1 MQRWPV
7 LLFLAWV
14 CLLFFAGIGLF
25 MSGFLLTRI
34 ELSSSSSCSDPL
46 LPPPWQRQSLP
57 PGSCWA
63 PQRFSKAVLVI
74 IDALRFEFA
83 HFNPAKASPLPY
95 ENKLSFLH
103 HLTTSQ
109 PRHAR
114 LYRFRADP
122 PTATMQRIKG
132 LTTGSLPTFID
143 VGSNFATYAIQEDN
157 LLAQLV
163 QNGRRVVFMGDDTWE
178 GLFPEKFFRSY
189 FFPSFNV
196 KDLHTVDDGILQHL
210 YPTVDSGEWDM
221 LIAHFLGVDHCGHKH
236 GPDHPEMAKKLT
248 QMNEMLRS
256 LVDHLGNDTLLLVA
270 GDHGMTET
278 GDHGGESEKEVNA
291 ALFVY
296 SRTPLFGTGPPEE
309 PEAIPQVNLVPT
321 VALLLGVPIPYSNIG
336 EVMAEL
342 FSGDGDT
349 VSAALQQLSVYHI
362 NAKQVDRFLQ
372 SYSLVAQDLPAEQ
385 LQRLQELFSGAVEEH
400 TQLLDQVQGATLVP
414 PELQSRLGSLI
425 SRFQLYLREARV
437 VCTQSW
443 ARFNSLR
450 MVGGCTLIAAS
461 CLLCCMATELAA
473 SSDSFYRSCLLYP
486 LLWGLVVAVV
496 LGLAHVLTQEGLD
509 LLLVSSCTAAASQ
522 LGFFWHWWGQHH
534 KRAFLVGSQ
543 PPLAHIGLRQR
554 LRAWL
559 GLAFPMGILLFRCG
573 AMFSDSFVVAEAQ
586 VAPFLLASLVMLL
599 VGKLHWDGRLT
610 VLEGPRQQVLG
621 FSSYRREMW
630 YLLCLVAM
638 LLVCVRLSGFF
649 HQCREEIPQCRP
661 SLFLSPL
668 ASLRNT
674 RAKNLFYLL
683 CVALLAG
690 LVYAVRSWL
699 RHYGNL
705 NSSDP
710 LVLFV
715 RWGFPLVVL
724 CIACYWAVVSSA
736 DDSLVFAKDTRESA
750 GSIVT
755 PYLGVPSSEV
765 DFLHVIPQIYK
776 RMQESQKSRLERGS
790 CKATIAAYG
799 LGSVYSAALVIA
811 LTLLGFLLML
821 LHSERL
827 SLAFL
832 LLFLEAFVLLHI
844 HTRARGL
851 AGDAEPFSVPWY
863 AVISWLLAASQF
875 FYSTGHQPIFPAI
888 HWNAAF
894 VGFHLDHSTNLLPAV
909 LVGANTFASH
919 ILFAVGCPLLL
930 LWPFVCE
937 MPSSQKKKPKKEPQE
952 ELQEVEEHMMEMRL
966 RESPEKFSTALL
978 QLGLKYLF
986 VLGAQLLAC
995 VCAAMILRR
1004 HLMVWKVFA
1013 PKFLFESLGFVV
1025 SSICLLLGISL
1036 VMRVDC
1042 AVSTWFSRLQLR
1054 DAKDC
1059 WLLVQG
1065 RLATT
1070 PKNSDSRRQVFQ
1082 GLEMLL
1088 LSFIESFSH

>member
-1 MQRWPV
+1 MEPEEQ
-7 LLFLAWV
+7 LNFDT
-14 CLLFFAGIGLF
+14 CLCRGTQC
-25 MSGFLLTRI
+25 SG
-34 ELSSSSSCSDPL
+34 
-46 LPPPWQRQSLP
+46 
-57 PGSCWA
+57 
-63 PQRFSKAVLVI
+63 K
-74 IDALRFEFA
+74 
-83 HFNPAKASPLPY
+83 Y
-95 ENKLSFLH
+95 
-103 HLTTSQ
+103 TT
-109 PRHAR
+109 
-114 LYRFRADP
+114 
-122 PTATMQRIKG
+122 
-132 LTTGSLPTFID
+132 
-143 VGSNFATYAIQEDN
+143 
-157 LLAQLV
+157 AQLPA
-163 QNGRRVVFMGDDTWE
+163 WE
-178 GLFPEKFFRSY
+178 AGAQCCSQQSVIGSQLSEE
-189 FFPSFNV
+189 
-196 KDLHTVDDGILQHL
+196 
-210 YPTVDSGEWDM
+210 VDSGEWDM

-270 GDHGMTET
+270 GDHGMTDT
-278 GDHGGESEKEVNA
+278 GDHGGDSEKEVNA

-309 PEAIPQVNLVPT
+309 PEAVAQVNLVPT

-342 FSGDGDT
+342 FSGDGDA

-362 NAKQVDRFLQ
+362 NAKQVDRFLH

-385 LQRLQELFSGAVEEH
+385 LQHLQELFSSAVEEH
-400 TQLLDQVQGATLVP
+400 SQLLAQVQGSTLVP
-414 PELQSRLGSLI
+414 PELESRLGSLI
-425 SRFQLYLREARV
+425 SRFQLYLREARA

-443 ARFNSLR
+443 ARFHPLR

-461 CLLCCMATELAA
+461 CLLCYVASELAA
-473 SSDSFYRSCLLYP
+473 SSDCFYRSCLLYP
-486 LLWGLVVAVV
+486 LLWGLVVTVL
-496 LGLAHVLTQEGLD
+496 LGLAHAFTQEGLD
-509 LLLVSSCTAAASQ
+509 LLLMSSWAAAASQ
-522 LGFFWHWWGQHH
+522 LGFFWHWWGRHP
-534 KRAFLVGSQ
+534 KRARLAGSQ
-543 PPLAHIGLRQR
+543 PPLASIGLRQR
-554 LRAWL
+554 LREWL

-573 AMFSDSFVVAEAQ
+573 AMFSDSFVVAEAR

-610 VLEGPRQQVLG
+610 VPEGPKQQLLG
-621 FSSYRREMW
+621 FSSYRREIW

-649 HQCREEIPQCRP
+649 HQCREEILQCRP

-699 RHYGNL
+699 RRYGNL

-724 CIACYWAVVSSA
+724 CIACYWAVASSA
-736 DDSLVFAKDTRESA
+736 DDSLGKLQELVQVAVVAFPWAVYGLASVGLLLLLCNPMTVFAKDTRESA

-755 PYLGVPSSEV
+755 PYLGVPGSEV
-765 DFLHVIPQIYK
+765 NFLHVIPQIYK
-776 RMQESQKSRLERGS
+776 RMQESQKSCLERGN
-790 CKATIAAYG
+790 CRATIAAYG

-894 VGFHLDHSTNLLPAV
+894 VGFHLDHSTKLLPAV

-937 MPSSQKKKPKKEPQE
+937 MPNSQRKKPKKESRE

-986 VLGAQLLAC
+986 VLGTQLLAC

-1013 PKFLFESLGFVV
+1013 PKFLFESLGFMV

-1042 AVSTWFSRLQLR
+1042 AVSTWFSQLQLR
-1054 DAKDC
+1054 
-1059 WLLVQG
+1059 
-1065 RLATT
+1065 
-1070 PKNSDSRRQVFQ
+1070 
-1082 GLEMLL
+1082 
-1088 LSFIESFSH
+1088 

>member
-34 ELSSSSSCSDPL
+34 ELPSSSSCSDPL
-46 LPPPWQRQSLP
+46 VPPPWERQSLP

-163 QNGRRVVFMGDDTWE
+163 QNGRRVIFMGDDTWE
-178 GLFPEKFFRSY
+178 GLFPKKFFRSY

-196 KDLHTVDDGILQHL
+196 KDLHTVDNGILQHL
-210 YPTVDSGEWDM
+210 YPTVDSGEWDV

-256 LVDHLGNDTLLLVA
+256 LVDHLRNDTLLLVA

-278 GDHGGESEKEVNA
+278 GDHGGDSEKEVNA

-296 SRTPLFGTGPPEE
+296 SKTPLFGSGPPEE

-362 NAKQVDRFLQ
+362 NAKQVDRFLH

-385 LQRLQELFSGAVEEH
+385 LQRLQELFSSAVEEH
-400 TQLLDQVQGATLVP
+400 TQLLIQVQGTTLVP
-414 PELQSRLGSLI
+414 PELESRLRNLI
-425 SRFQLYLREARV
+425 SRFQLYLREART

-443 ARFNSLR
+443 AHFHPLCV
-450 MVGGCTLIAAS
+450 VGGCTLIAAS
-461 CLLCCMATELAA
+461 CLLCYVASELAA
-473 SSDSFYRSCLLYP
+473 VSHSFYRSCLLYP
-486 LLWGLVVAVV
+486 LLWGVVGAFL
-496 LGLAHVLTQEGLD
+496 LGLAHAFTQEGLD
-509 LLLVSSCTAAASQ
+509 LLLVSSWAAAASQ
-522 LGFFWHWWGQHH
+522 LGFFWHWWGQYP
-534 KRAFLVGSQ
+534 KRARMAGGQ
-543 PPLAHIGLRQR
+543 PPLASVGLRQR

-573 AMFSDSFVVAEAQ
+573 AMFSDSFVVAEAR

-610 VLEGPRQQVLG
+610 VPEGPKQQLLG
-621 FSSYRREMW
+621 FSSYRREIW
-630 YLLCLVAM
+630 YLLCLVAV
-638 LLVCVRLSGFF
+638 LLVCMRLSGFF

-724 CIACYWAVVSSA
+724 CIACYWAVASSA
-736 DDSLVFAKDTRESA
+736 DDSLGKLQELVQVAVVAFPWAVYGLASVGLLLLLCNPMTVFAKDTRESA

-776 RMQESQKSRLERGS
+776 RMQESQKSRLERAS
-790 CKATIAAYG
+790 TKATVAAYG

-937 MPSSQKKKPKKEPQE
+937 MPGSQRKKPKKEPRE

-986 VLGAQLLAC
+986 VLGTQLLAC

-1042 AVSTWFSRLQLR
+1042 AVSTWFSHLQLR
-1054 DAKDC
+1054 
-1059 WLLVQG
+1059 
-1065 RLATT
+1065 
-1070 PKNSDSRRQVFQ
+1070 
-1082 GLEMLL
+1082 
-1088 LSFIESFSH
+1088 

>member
-1 MQRWPV
+1 MGVDQVLAGAGWGYLAQIDHRGLNVPVLPCRMQRWPV

-14 CLLFFAGIGLF
+14 CFLFFAGIGLF

-34 ELSSSSSCSDPL
+34 ELANSSSCSDPL
-46 LPPPWQRQSLP
+46 TPPPWDRQSLP
-57 PGSCWA
+57 PGSCWM

-83 HFNPAKASPLPY
+83 WFNPANVSPLPY

-103 HLTTSQ
+103 HLATSQ

-178 GLFPEKFFRSY
+178 GLFPNKFFRSY

-210 YPTVDSGEWDM
+210 YPTVDDGEWDL

-278 GDHGGESEKEVNA
+278 GDHGGNSEKEVNA

-296 SRTPLFGTGPPEE
+296 SKTPLFGTGPPEE

-321 VALLLGVPIPYSNIG
+321 VALLLGMPIPYSNIG

-342 FSGDGDT
+342 FPGDGDA
-349 VSAALQQLSVYHI
+349 VSAALQQLSVYHV
-362 NAKQVDRFLQ
+362 NAKQVDRFLR

-385 LQRLQELFSGAVEEH
+385 LQHLQELFSGAVEEH
-400 TQLLDQVQGATLVP
+400 AQLLAQLQEAMLVS
-414 PELQSRLGSLI
+414 PELESRLGNLI
-425 SRFQLYLREARV
+425 GRFQLYLREARA

-443 ARFNSLR
+443 ARFHPLR
-450 MVGGCTLIAAS
+450 MVAGCTLIAAS
-461 CLLCCMATELAA
+461 CLLCYVTSELATA
-473 SSDSFYRSCLLYP
+473 SDSFYRSCLLYP
-486 LLWGLVVAVV
+486 LLWGLVVAVL
-496 LGLAHVLTQEGLD
+496 LGLACTFTQEGLD
-509 LLLVSSCTAAASQ
+509 LLLVSSWAAAVSQ
-522 LGFFWHWWGQHH
+522 VAFFWRWWGRQP
-534 KRAFLVGSQ
+534 KRARLAGSQ
-543 PPLAHIGLRQR
+543 PPLASVGLRQQVQ
-554 LRAWL
+554 AWL

-573 AMFSDSFVVAEAQ
+573 AMFSDSFVVAEAR
-586 VAPFLLASLVMLL
+586 VAPFLLASLVVLL
-599 VGKLHWDGRLT
+599 IGKLHWDGHLT
-610 VLEGPRQQVLG
+610 VPEGPKQQLLG
-621 FSSYRREMW
+621 FSSYRKESW
-630 YLLCLVAM
+630 YLLYLVAV
-638 LLVCVRLSGFF
+638 LLVCVRLSVFF
-649 HQCREEIPQCRP
+649 HQCREEIPQCQP
-661 SLFLSPL
+661 SLFLAPL

-683 CVALLAG
+683 CVASLVG
-690 LVYAVRSWL
+690 LVCVVRWWL

-710 LVLFV
+710 VVLFV
-715 RWGFPLVVL
+715 RWGFPLVAI
-724 CIACYWAVVSSA
+724 CIACYWAVASSA
-736 DDSLVFAKDTRESA
+736 EDSLGKLQELVQVALVAFPWAVYGLVSVGLLLLLCNPMTVFAKDTRESA
-750 GSIVT
+750 GPIVT

-765 DFLHVIPQIYK
+765 DFLHVIPQIYR
-776 RMQESQKSRLERGS
+776 RMQESLKSRLERGS
-790 CKATIAAYG
+790 CKATVAAYG

-811 LTLLGFLLML
+811 LTLLGFLLLL

-832 LLFLEAFVLLHI
+832 LLFLEAFMLLHI
-844 HTRARGL
+844 HSRARSL
-851 AGDAEPFSVPWY
+851 AGDAEPFSVPWH

-919 ILFAVGCPLLL
+919 ILFAGATELPM
-930 LWPFVCE
+930 VC
-937 MPSSQKKKPKKEPQE
+937 S
-952 ELQEVEEHMMEMRL
+952 L
-966 RESPEKFSTALL
+966 REVVPDEQTGAGTYASCTPRARWQSPRCSSP
-978 QLGLKYLF
+978 LGS
-986 VLGAQLLAC
+986 Q
-995 VCAAMILRR
+995 
-1004 HLMVWKVFA
+1004 
-1013 PKFLFESLGFVV
+1013 
-1025 SSICLLLGISL
+1025 
-1036 VMRVDC
+1036 
-1042 AVSTWFSRLQLR
+1042 
-1054 DAKDC
+1054 
-1059 WLLVQG
+1059 
-1065 RLATT
+1065 
-1070 PKNSDSRRQVFQ
+1070 
-1082 GLEMLL
+1082 
-1088 LSFIESFSH
+1088 

>member
-7 LLFLAWV
+7 VLFLAWV

-34 ELSSSSSCSDPL
+34 ELASSSSCSDPL
-46 LPPPWQRQSLP
+46 VPPPWERQSLP

-63 PQRFSKAVLVI
+63 PQRFSKAVLII
-74 IDALRFEFA
+74 IDALHFEFA
-83 HFNPAKASPLPY
+83 RFDPAKVSPLPY
-95 ENKLSFLH
+95 ENKLGVLYQ
-103 HLTTSQ
+103 LATSQ

-143 VGSNFATYAIQEDN
+143 VGSNFASYAIQEDN

-178 GLFPEKFFRSY
+178 GLFPKKFFRSY

-210 YPTVDSGEWDM
+210 YPTVDSGEWDV

-278 GDHGGESEKEVNA
+278 GDHGGDSEKEVNA

-296 SRTPLFGTGPPEE
+296 SRTPLFGSGPPEE
-309 PEAIPQVNLVPT
+309 PETIPQVNLVPT

-385 LQRLQELFSGAVEEH
+385 LQHLQELFSSAVEEH
-400 TQLLDQVQGATLVP
+400 TQLLAQVQGTMLVP
-414 PELQSRLGSLI
+414 PELESRLGGLI
-425 SRFQLYLREARV
+425 GRFQRYLREARA

-443 ARFNSLR
+443 ARF
-450 MVGGCTLIAAS
+450 
-461 CLLCCMATELAA
+461 
-473 SSDSFYRSCLLYP
+473 
-486 LLWGLVVAVV
+486 
-496 LGLAHVLTQEGLD
+496 H
-509 LLLVSSCTAAASQ
+509 
-522 LGFFWHWWGQHH
+522 
-534 KRAFLVGSQ
+534 
-543 PPLAHIGLRQR
+543 PLAGR
-554 LRAWL
+554 
-559 GLAFPMGILLFRCG
+559 IL
-573 AMFSDSFVVAEAQ
+573 
-586 VAPFLLASLVMLL
+586 
-599 VGKLHWDGRLT
+599 T
-610 VLEGPRQQVLG
+610 
-621 FSSYRREMW
+621 
-630 YLLCLVAM
+630 
-638 LLVCVRLSGFF
+638 
-649 HQCREEIPQCRP
+649 
-661 SLFLSPL
+661 LFLSQLP
-668 ASLRNT
+668 
-674 RAKNLFYLL
+674 
-683 CVALLAG
+683 
-690 LVYAVRSWL
+690 
-699 RHYGNL
+699 
-705 NSSDP
+705 
-710 LVLFV
+710 
-715 RWGFPLVVL
+715 
-724 CIACYWAVVSSA
+724 
-736 DDSLVFAKDTRESA
+736 
-750 GSIVT
+750 
-755 PYLGVPSSEV
+755 
-765 DFLHVIPQIYK
+765 
-776 RMQESQKSRLERGS
+776 
-790 CKATIAAYG
+790 
-799 LGSVYSAALVIA
+799 
-811 LTLLGFLLML
+811 
-821 LHSERL
+821 
-827 SLAFL
+827 
-832 LLFLEAFVLLHI
+832 
-844 HTRARGL
+844 
-851 AGDAEPFSVPWY
+851 PFSVPWY
-863 AVISWLLAASQF
+863 AVISWILAASQF

-894 VGFHLDHSTNLLPAV
+894 VGFHLDHSTNFLPAV

-937 MPSSQKKKPKKEPQE
+937 MSSSQKKKPKKESRE

-978 QLGLKYLF
+978 RLGLKYLF

-1042 AVSTWFSRLQLR
+1042 AVSTWFSQLR
-1054 DAKDC
+1054 
-1059 WLLVQG
+1059 L
-1065 RLATT
+1065 R
-1070 PKNSDSRRQVFQ
+1070 
-1082 GLEMLL
+1082 
-1088 LSFIESFSH
+1088 

>member
-7 LLFLAWV
+7 VLFLAWV
-14 CLLFFAGIGLF
+14 CFLFFAGIGLF

-34 ELSSSSSCSDPL
+34 ELASSSSCSDPL
-46 LPPPWQRQSLP
+46 VPPLWERQSLP

-74 IDALRFEFA
+74 IDALHFEFA
-83 HFNPAKASPLPY
+83 RFDPAKASPLPY
-95 ENKLSFLH
+95 ENKLGVLH
-103 HLTTSQ
+103 QLATSQ

-143 VGSNFATYAIQEDN
+143 VGSNFASYAIQEDN

-178 GLFPEKFFRSY
+178 GLFPKKFFRSY

-210 YPTVDSGEWDM
+210 YPTVDSGEWDV

-278 GDHGGESEKEVNA
+278 GDHGGDSEKEVNA

-296 SRTPLFGTGPPEE
+296 SRTPLFGSGPPEE
-309 PEAIPQVNLVPT
+309 PETIPQVNLVPT

-342 FSGDGDT
+342 FTGDSDA

-385 LQRLQELFSGAVEEH
+385 LQHLQELFSSAVEEH
-400 TQLLDQVQGATLVP
+400 TQLLT
-414 PELQSRLGSLI
+414 
-425 SRFQLYLREARV
+425 
-437 VCTQSW
+437 
-443 ARFNSLR
+443 
-450 MVGGCTLIAAS
+450 
-461 CLLCCMATELAA
+461 
-473 SSDSFYRSCLLYP
+473 
-486 LLWGLVVAVV
+486 
-496 LGLAHVLTQEGLD
+496 
-509 LLLVSSCTAAASQ
+509 
-522 LGFFWHWWGQHH
+522 
-534 KRAFLVGSQ
+534 
-543 PPLAHIGLRQR
+543 
-554 LRAWL
+554 
-559 GLAFPMGILLFRCG
+559 
-573 AMFSDSFVVAEAQ
+573 
-586 VAPFLLASLVMLL
+586 
-599 VGKLHWDGRLT
+599 
-610 VLEGPRQQVLG
+610 
-621 FSSYRREMW
+621 
-630 YLLCLVAM
+630 
-638 LLVCVRLSGFF
+638 
-649 HQCREEIPQCRP
+649 
-661 SLFLSPL
+661 
-668 ASLRNT
+668 
-674 RAKNLFYLL
+674 
-683 CVALLAG
+683 
-690 LVYAVRSWL
+690 
-699 RHYGNL
+699 
-705 NSSDP
+705 
-710 LVLFV
+710 
-715 RWGFPLVVL
+715 
-724 CIACYWAVVSSA
+724 
-736 DDSLVFAKDTRESA
+736 
-750 GSIVT
+750 
-755 PYLGVPSSEV
+755 
-765 DFLHVIPQIYK
+765 QIYK

-790 CKATIAAYG
+790 CRATVAAYG

-827 SLAFL
+827 SFAFL
-832 LLFLEAFVLLHI
+832 LLFVEAFVLLHI
-844 HTRARGL
+844 HTCARGL
-851 AGDAEPFSVPWY
+851 AGDAELFSVPWY

-937 MPSSQKKKPKKEPQE
+937 VSTSQRKKPKKESRE

-966 RESPEKFSTALL
+966 RESPEEFSTALL
-978 QLGLKYLF
+978 RLGLKYLF

-1042 AVSTWFSRLQLR
+1042 AVSTWFSQLR
-1054 DAKDC
+1054 
-1059 WLLVQG
+1059 L
-1065 RLATT
+1065 R
-1070 PKNSDSRRQVFQ
+1070 
-1082 GLEMLL
+1082 
-1088 LSFIESFSH
+1088 

>member
-7 LLFLAWV
+7 LLFLTWV

-349 VSAALQQLSVYHI
+349 VSAALQQLSVYHV

-400 TQLLDQVQGATLVP
+400 TQLLDQVQGAALVP

-496 LGLAHVLTQEGLD
+496 LGLAHVLTQQGLD
-509 LLLVSSCTAAASQ
+509 LLLVSSCAAAASQ

-1013 PKFLFESLGFVV
+1013 PRFLFESLGFVV

-1054 DAKDC
+1054 AAGHPPHPASGAYRP
-1059 WLLVQG
+1059 LQLPAFYNG
-1065 RLATT
+1065 
-1070 PKNSDSRRQVFQ
+1070 S
-1082 GLEMLL
+1082 
-1088 LSFIESFSH
+1088 I

>member
-1 MQRWPV
+1 
-7 LLFLAWV
+7 
-14 CLLFFAGIGLF
+14 
-25 MSGFLLTRI
+25 FLLTRI
-34 ELSSSSSCSDPL
+34 ELASSSSCSDPFV
-46 LPPPWQRQSLP
+46 PPSWERQSLP

-83 HFNPAKASPLPY
+83 HFNPAKASPRPY

-103 HLTTSQ
+103 HLVTSQ

-163 QNGRRVVFMGDDTWE
+163 QNGRRVIFMGDDTWE
-178 GLFPEKFFRSY
+178 GLFPKKFFRSY

-236 GPDHPEMAKKLT
+236 GPDHAEMAKKLT

-256 LVDHLGNDTLLLVA
+256 LVEHLGNDTLLLVA

-278 GDHGGESEKEVNA
+278 GDHGGDSEKEVNA

-296 SRTPLFGTGPPEE
+296 SKTPLFGTGPPEE
-309 PEAIPQVNLVPT
+309 PEAVAQVNLVPT

-342 FSGDGDT
+342 FSGDGDA
-349 VSAALQQLSVYHI
+349 VSAALQQLLVYHI
-362 NAKQVDRFLQ
+362 NAKQVDRFLHA
-372 SYSLVAQDLPAEQ
+372 YSLVAQDLPAEQ
-385 LQRLQELFSGAVEEH
+385 LQRLQDLFSGAVEEH
-400 TQLLDQVQGATLVP
+400 AQLLAQVQGLTLVP
-414 PELQSRLGSLI
+414 PELESRLGSLI
-425 SRFQLYLREARV
+425 GRFQLYLREARA

-443 ARFNSLR
+443 ARFHPLR

-461 CLLCCMATELAA
+461 CLLCYMASELATA
-473 SSDSFYRSCLLYP
+473 SDSFYRSCLLYP
-486 LLWGLVVAVV
+486 LLWGLVVAVL
-496 LGLAHVLTQEGLD
+496 LGLAYAFTQNGLD
-509 LLLVSSCTAAASQ
+509 LLLVSSWAAAASQ
-522 LGFFWHWWGQHH
+522 LGFFWYWWGRHP
-534 KRAFLVGSQ
+534 KRAR
-543 PPLAHIGLRQR
+543 LAGR
-554 LRAWL
+554 
-559 GLAFPMGILLFRCG
+559 
-573 AMFSDSFVVAEAQ
+573 
-586 VAPFLLASLVMLL
+586 
-599 VGKLHWDGRLT
+599 KLHWDGRLT
-610 VLEGPRQQVLG
+610 VPEGPKQQLLG
-621 FSSYRREMW
+621 FSSYRREIW

-690 LVYAVRSWL
+690 LVCAVRSWL

-724 CIACYWAVVSSA
+724 CIACYWAVASSA
-736 DDSLVFAKDTRESA
+736 DDSLGKLQELVQVAVVAFPWAVYGLASVGLLLLLCNPMTVFAKDTRESA

-765 DFLHVIPQIYK
+765 DFLHVIPQIYR
-776 RMQESQKSRLERGS
+776 RMQESQKSCLERGG
-790 CKATIAAYG
+790 CKATVAAYG

-919 ILFAVGCPLLL
+919 ILFAVSCPLLL

-937 MPSSQKKKPKKEPQE
+937 MPSSQRKKPKKEPRE

-986 VLGAQLLAC
+986 VLGTQLLAC

-1042 AVSTWFSRLQLR
+1042 AVSTWFSQLQLR
-1054 DAKDC
+1054 
-1059 WLLVQG
+1059 
-1065 RLATT
+1065 
-1070 PKNSDSRRQVFQ
+1070 
-1082 GLEMLL
+1082 
-1088 LSFIESFSH
+1088 

>member
-1 MQRWPV
+1 MPRDESPRATRAAALEEELWAETNWPESGLSLESGFVRAVGGSGAARRVRNGAERRMQRWPV

-14 CLLFFAGIGLF
+14 CFLFFAGIGLF

-34 ELSSSSSCSDPL
+34 ELANSSSCSDPL
-46 LPPPWQRQSLP
+46 TPPPWDRQSLP
-57 PGSCWA
+57 PGSCWM

-83 HFNPAKASPLPY
+83 WFNPANVSPLPY

-103 HLTTSQ
+103 HLATSQ

-178 GLFPEKFFRSY
+178 GLFPNKFFRSY

-210 YPTVDSGEWDM
+210 YPTVDDGEWDL

-278 GDHGGESEKEVNA
+278 GDHGGNSEKEVNA

-296 SRTPLFGTGPPEE
+296 SKTPLFGTGPPEE

-321 VALLLGVPIPYSNIG
+321 VALLLGMPIPYSNIG

-342 FSGDGDT
+342 FPGDGDA
-349 VSAALQQLSVYHI
+349 VSAALQQLSVYHV
-362 NAKQVDRFLQ
+362 NAKQVDRFLR

-385 LQRLQELFSGAVEEH
+385 LQHLQELFSGAVEEH
-400 TQLLDQVQGATLVP
+400 AQLLAQLQEAMLVS
-414 PELQSRLGSLI
+414 PELESRLRNLI
-425 SRFQLYLREARV
+425 GRFQLYLREARA

-443 ARFNSLR
+443 ARFHPLR
-450 MVGGCTLIAAS
+450 MVAGCTLIAAS
-461 CLLCCMATELAA
+461 CLLCYVTSELATA
-473 SSDSFYRSCLLYP
+473 SDSFYRSCLLYP
-486 LLWGLVVAVV
+486 LLWGLVVAVL
-496 LGLAHVLTQEGLD
+496 LGLACTFTQEGLD
-509 LLLVSSCTAAASQ
+509 LLLVSSWAAAVSQ
-522 LGFFWHWWGQHH
+522 VAFFWRWWGRQP
-534 KRAFLVGSQ
+534 KRARLAGSQ
-543 PPLAHIGLRQR
+543 PPLASVGLRQQVQ
-554 LRAWL
+554 AWL

-573 AMFSDSFVVAEAQ
+573 AMFSDSFVVAEAR
-586 VAPFLLASLVMLL
+586 VAPFLLASLVVLL
-599 VGKLHWDGRLT
+599 IGKLHWDGHLT
-610 VLEGPRQQVLG
+610 VPEGPKQQLLG
-621 FSSYRREMW
+621 FSSYRKESW
-630 YLLCLVAM
+630 YLLYLVAV
-638 LLVCVRLSGFF
+638 LLVCVRLSVFF
-649 HQCREEIPQCRP
+649 HQCREEIPQCQP
-661 SLFLSPL
+661 SLFLAPL

-683 CVALLAG
+683 CVASLVG
-690 LVYAVRSWL
+690 LVCVVRWWL

-710 LVLFV
+710 VVLFV
-715 RWGFPLVVL
+715 RWGFPLVAI
-724 CIACYWAVVSSA
+724 CIACYWAVASSA
-736 DDSLVFAKDTRESA
+736 EDSLGKLQELVQVALVAFPWAVYGLVSVGLLLLLCNPMTVFAKDTRESA
-750 GSIVT
+750 GPIVT

-765 DFLHVIPQIYK
+765 DFLHVIPQIYR
-776 RMQESQKSRLERGS
+776 RMQESLKSRLERGS
-790 CKATIAAYG
+790 CKATVAAYG

-811 LTLLGFLLML
+811 LTLLGFLLLL

-832 LLFLEAFVLLHI
+832 LLFLEAFMLLHI
-844 HTRARGL
+844 HSRARSL
-851 AGDAEPFSVPWY
+851 AGDAEPFSVPWH

-919 ILFAVGCPLLL
+919 ILFAG
-930 LWPFVCE
+930 
-937 MPSSQKKKPKKEPQE
+937 
-952 ELQEVEEHMMEMRL
+952 
-966 RESPEKFSTALL
+966 
-978 QLGLKYLF
+978 
-986 VLGAQLLAC
+986 
-995 VCAAMILRR
+995 
-1004 HLMVWKVFA
+1004 
-1013 PKFLFESLGFVV
+1013 
-1025 SSICLLLGISL
+1025 
-1036 VMRVDC
+1036 
-1042 AVSTWFSRLQLR
+1042 SRLPS
-1054 DAKDC
+1054 APA
-1059 WLLVQG
+1059 
-1065 RLATT
+1065 LALC
-1070 PKNSDSRRQVFQ
+1070 V
-1082 GLEMLL
+1082 
-1088 LSFIESFSH
+1088 

>member
-1 MQRWPV
+1 EANAV
-7 LLFLAWV
+7 LVKAKAKAEAIQLLAAA
-14 CLLFFAGIGLF
+14 LAQQHG
-25 MSGFLLTRI
+25 SAAAS
-34 ELSSSSSCSDPL
+34 LSVAEQYVSAFSKLAKDSNTIL
-46 LPPPWQRQSLP
+46 LPANTGDVTNMVAQALGIYSTLTK
-57 PGSCWA
+57 
-63 PQRFSKAVLVI
+63 PQPVKKEDERFSKAVLVI

-163 QNGRRVVFMGDDTWE
+163 QNGRRVIFMGDDTWE
-178 GLFPEKFFRSY
+178 GLFPKKFFRSY

-196 KDLHTVDDGILQHL
+196 KDLHTVDNGILQHL
-210 YPTVDSGEWDM
+210 YPTVDSGEWDV

-248 QMNEMLRS
+248 QMNEMLRLGEDVLSHLGCLGPDKVGADLLYPGGRS
-256 LVDHLGNDTLLLVA
+256 LVDHLRNDTLLLVA

-278 GDHGGESEKEVNA
+278 GDHGGDSEKEVNA

-296 SRTPLFGTGPPEE
+296 SKTPLFGSGPPEE
-309 PEAIPQVNLVPT
+309 PEAVPQVNLVPT

-349 VSAALQQLSVYHI
+349 LSAALQQLSVYHI
-362 NAKQVDRFLQ
+362 NAKQVDRFLR

-385 LQRLQELFSGAVEEH
+385 LQRLQELFSSAVEEH
-400 TQLLDQVQGATLVP
+400 TQLLIQVQGTTPVP
-414 PELQSRLGSLI
+414 PELESRLRNLI
-425 SRFQLYLREARV
+425 GRFQLYLREARA

-443 ARFNSLR
+443 ARFQPLR

-461 CLLCCMATELAA
+461 CLLCYVASELAA
-473 SSDSFYRSCLLYP
+473 VSDSFYRSCLLYP
-486 LLWGLVVAVV
+486 LLWGLVGVFL
-496 LGLAHVLTQEGLD
+496 LGLAHVFTQEGLD
-509 LLLVSSCTAAASQ
+509 LLLVSSWAAAASQ
-522 LGFFWHWWGQHH
+522 LGFFWHWWGRYP
-534 KRAFLVGSQ
+534 KRARLAGSQ
-543 PPLAHIGLRQR
+543 PPLASVGLRQR

-559 GLAFPMGILLFRCG
+559 GMAFPMGILLFRCG
-573 AMFSDSFVVAEAQ
+573 AMFSDSFVVAEAR

-610 VLEGPRQQVLG
+610 VPEGPKQQLLG
-621 FSSYRREMW
+621 FSSYRREIW
-630 YLLCLVAM
+630 YLLCLVAV
-638 LLVCVRLSGFF
+638 LLVCMRLSGFF
-649 HQCREEIPQCRP
+649 HQCREEIQQCRP

-724 CIACYWAVVSSA
+724 CIACYWAVASSA
-736 DDSLVFAKDTRESA
+736 DDSLGKLQELVQVAVVAFPWAVYGLASVGLLLLLCNPMTVFAKDTRESA

-776 RMQESQKSRLERGS
+776 RMQESQKSRLEGTS
-790 CKATIAAYG
+790 TKATVAAYG

-811 LTLLGFLLML
+811 LTLLGVSPSFSSSWRPSCCCTSTHVPEALLEML
-821 LHSERL
+821 
-827 SLAFL
+827 
-832 LLFLEAFVLLHI
+832 
-844 HTRARGL
+844 
-851 AGDAEPFSVPWY
+851 
-863 AVISWLLAASQF
+863 F
-875 FYSTGHQPIFPAI
+875 FYSTGHQPVFPAI

-937 MPSSQKKKPKKEPQE
+937 MPGSQRKKPKKEPRE
-952 ELQEVEEHMMEMRL
+952 ELQELEEHMMEMRL

-986 VLGAQLLAC
+986 VLGTQVWTEGGWLW
-995 VCAAMILRR
+995 RR
-1004 HLMVWKVFA
+1004 
-1013 PKFLFESLGFVV
+1013 
-1025 SSICLLLGISL
+1025 
-1036 VMRVDC
+1036 
-1042 AVSTWFSRLQLR
+1042 
-1054 DAKDC
+1054 
-1059 WLLVQG
+1059 
-1065 RLATT
+1065 
-1070 PKNSDSRRQVFQ
+1070 
-1082 GLEMLL
+1082 
-1088 LSFIESFSH
+1088 LSKRKMGYCENDGAL

>member
-7 LLFLAWV
+7 VLFLAWV
-14 CLLFFAGIGLF
+14 CFLFFAGIGLF

-34 ELSSSSSCSDPL
+34 ELASSSSCSDPL
-46 LPPPWQRQSLP
+46 VPPPWERQSLP

-74 IDALRFEFA
+74 IDALHFEFA
-83 HFNPAKASPLPY
+83 RFDPAKTSPLPY
-95 ENKLSFLH
+95 ENKLGVLH
-103 HLTTSQ
+103 QLATAQ

-143 VGSNFATYAIQEDN
+143 VGSNFASYAIQEDN

-178 GLFPEKFFRSY
+178 GLFPKKFFRSY

-210 YPTVDSGEWDM
+210 YPTVDSGEWDV

-278 GDHGGESEKEVNA
+278 GDHGGDSEKEVNA

-296 SRTPLFGTGPPEE
+296 SRTPLFGSGPPEE
-309 PEAIPQVNLVPT
+309 PETIPQVNLVPT

-336 EVMAEL
+336 EVMADM
-342 FSGDGDT
+342 FAGDGDT

-385 LQRLQELFSGAVEEH
+385 LQHLQELFSSAVEEH
-400 TQLLDQVQGATLVP
+400 TQLLTQVQGTMVP
-414 PELQSRLGSLI
+414 PELEPRLGSLI
-425 SRFQLYLREARV
+425 SRFQHYLREARA

-443 ARFNSLR
+443 ARF
-450 MVGGCTLIAAS
+450 
-461 CLLCCMATELAA
+461 
-473 SSDSFYRSCLLYP
+473 
-486 LLWGLVVAVV
+486 
-496 LGLAHVLTQEGLD
+496 H
-509 LLLVSSCTAAASQ
+509 
-522 LGFFWHWWGQHH
+522 
-534 KRAFLVGSQ
+534 
-543 PPLAHIGLRQR
+543 PPQ
-554 LRAWL
+554 
-559 GLAFPMGILLFRCG
+559 
-573 AMFSDSFVVAEAQ
+573 
-586 VAPFLLASLVMLL
+586 
-599 VGKLHWDGRLT
+599 
-610 VLEGPRQQVLG
+610 
-621 FSSYRREMW
+621 
-630 YLLCLVAM
+630 
-638 LLVCVRLSGFF
+638 
-649 HQCREEIPQCRP
+649 
-661 SLFLSPL
+661 
-668 ASLRNT
+668 
-674 RAKNLFYLL
+674 
-683 CVALLAG
+683 
-690 LVYAVRSWL
+690 
-699 RHYGNL
+699 
-705 NSSDP
+705 
-710 LVLFV
+710 
-715 RWGFPLVVL
+715 
-724 CIACYWAVVSSA
+724 
-736 DDSLVFAKDTRESA
+736 
-750 GSIVT
+750 
-755 PYLGVPSSEV
+755 
-765 DFLHVIPQIYK
+765 
-776 RMQESQKSRLERGS
+776 
-790 CKATIAAYG
+790 
-799 LGSVYSAALVIA
+799 
-811 LTLLGFLLML
+811 
-821 LHSERL
+821 
-827 SLAFL
+827 
-832 LLFLEAFVLLHI
+832 
-844 HTRARGL
+844 
-851 AGDAEPFSVPWY
+851 PFSVPWY

-894 VGFHLDHSTNLLPAV
+894 VGFHLDHNTNLLPAV

-937 MPSSQKKKPKKEPQE
+937 MSNSQRKKLKKESRE

-966 RESPEKFSTALL
+966 RESPEEFSTALL
-978 QLGLKYLF
+978 RLGLKYLF

-1042 AVSTWFSRLQLR
+1042 AVSSWFSQLQLR
-1054 DAKDC
+1054 
-1059 WLLVQG
+1059 
-1065 RLATT
+1065 
-1070 PKNSDSRRQVFQ
+1070 
-1082 GLEMLL
+1082 
-1088 LSFIESFSH
+1088 

>member
-14 CLLFFAGIGLF
+14 CFLFFTGIGLF

-34 ELSSSSSCSDPL
+34 ELTSSSSCSDPL
-46 LPPPWQRQSLP
+46 APPPWERQSLP

-83 HFNPAKASPLPY
+83 RFNPAKASPLPY

-178 GLFPEKFFRSY
+178 GLFPNKFFRSY

-210 YPTVDSGEWDM
+210 YPTVDSGEWDV

-278 GDHGGESEKEVNA
+278 GDHGGDSEKEVNA

-296 SRTPLFGTGPPEE
+296 SKTSLFGTDPPE
-309 PEAIPQVNLVPT
+309 
-321 VALLLGVPIPYSNIG
+321 
-336 EVMAEL
+336 
-342 FSGDGDT
+342 
-349 VSAALQQLSVYHI
+349 
-362 NAKQVDRFLQ
+362 VDRFLR
-372 SYSLVAQDLPAEQ
+372 SYSLVAQDLPVEQ
-385 LQRLQELFSGAVEEH
+385 LQRLQELFSSAVEEH
-400 TQLLDQVQGATLVP
+400 TQFLAQVHGTTLVP
-414 PELQSRLGSLI
+414 PEMESQLGSLI
-425 SRFQLYLREARV
+425 SRFQLYLREARA

-443 ARFNSLR
+443 ARFRPLR
-450 MVGGCTLIAAS
+450 MMGGCTLIATS
-461 CLLCCMATELAA
+461 CLLCYVE
-473 SSDSFYRSCLLYP
+473 SDSFYRVCLLYP
-486 LLWGLVVAVV
+486 LLWGLVVAVLLV
-496 LGLAHVLTQEGLD
+496 LARAFTQEGPD
-509 LLLVSSCTAAASQ
+509 LLLVSSWAAAASQ
-522 LGFFWHWWGQHH
+522 LFFFWHWWGRHP
-534 KRAFLVGSQ
+534 KRARLAGSQ
-543 PPLAHIGLRQR
+543 PPMASVGLRQR
-554 LRAWL
+554 IQAWL

-573 AMFSDSFVVAEAQ
+573 AMFSDSFVVAEAR

-599 VGKLHWDGRLT
+599 VGKLHWDGHLT
-610 VLEGPRQQVLG
+610 VSEGPKQQLVG
-621 FSSYRREMW
+621 FSSYRKEVW
-630 YLLCLVAM
+630 YLLCFVAV

-674 RAKNLFYLL
+674 QAKNFFYLL

-724 CIACYWAVVSSA
+724 CIACYWAVASSA
-736 DDSLVFAKDTRESA
+736 DDCLGKLQELLQVAVVAFPWAVYGLAAVGLLLLLCNPMTVLAKNTWESA
-750 GSIVT
+750 ESIVT
-755 PYLGVPSSEV
+755 PYLGAPTSEV
-765 DFLHVIPQIYK
+765 DLLRVIPQIYK
-776 RMQESQKSRLERGS
+776 RMQASQKSRLERGS
-790 CKATIAAYG
+790 CRATVAAYG

-844 HTRARGL
+844 HTCARGL

-894 VGFHLDHSTNLLPAV
+894 VGFNFDHSTNLLPAV

-930 LWPFVCE
+930 LWPFLCE
-937 MPSSQKKKPKKEPQE
+937 MPSSQRKKPKEPQE

-966 RESPEKFSTALL
+966 RESPEKFSSALL

-986 VLGAQLLAC
+986 VLGTQLLAC

-1013 PKFLFESLGFVV
+1013 PKFLFESLGFMV
-1025 SSICLLLGISL
+1025 SSVCLLLGISL

-1042 AVSTWFSRLQLR
+1042 AVSTWFSQLQLR
-1054 DAKDC
+1054 
-1059 WLLVQG
+1059 
-1065 RLATT
+1065 
-1070 PKNSDSRRQVFQ
+1070 
-1082 GLEMLL
+1082 
-1088 LSFIESFSH
+1088 